1 IKVDPYSSL
10 HPNWAQTTSKGYPPM
25 RTGIANT
32 PLHGGHC
39 PPWLFDKMK
48 QLGTIMVEVI
58 AIEYG
63 PAEVLRRLS
72 DPIWFQALGS
82 VLGFDWHSS
91 GLTTVLCGALKE
103 GLRDKQGELGLFIA
117 GGKGRASRK
126 TPEEI
131 MQAGH
136 MYGLSNDLADLQ
148 RTSRMVA
155 KVDSA
160 AVQDGYQLYHHV
172 FAFNRDGNWA
182 VIQQG
187 MNEVSRYARR
197 YH

>member
-1 IKVDPYSSL
+1 
-10 HPNWAQTTSKGYPPM
+10 M

-48 QLGTIMVEVI
+48 QLGTLMVEVI

-72 DPIWFQALGS
+72 DPIWFQAFGS

-103 GLRDKQGELGLFIA
+103 GLRDRKESWVCLSQ
-117 GGKGRASRK
+117 GGKG
-126 TPEEI
+126 
-131 MQAGH
+131 
-136 MYGLSNDLADLQ
+136 GLHGKR
-148 RTSRMVA
+148 RTRLSKRV
-155 KVDSA
+155 K
-160 AVQDGYQLYHHV
+160 
-172 FAFNRDGNWA
+172 
-182 VIQQG
+182 G
-187 MNEVSRYARR
+187 MDYLTT
-197 YH
+197 